1 MSCKIWKRVFCDKLD
16 ISRVFFPNT
25 FPTHFVCSAQCA
37 ALHFHF
43 LQANLP
49 VTDKRAI
56 SGHSMGGHG
65 ALTIGLKNP
74 ERQPGQTCTHTHTHS
89 RDTQSRFW
97 FALKECTR
105 KAHSCQGYRFGRWLR
120 MLRYSSVSAFA
131 PICNPTKVP
140 WGQKA
145 FKFYLGSDEQVQ
157 RRNCHGV

>member
-1 MSCKIWKRVFCDKLD
+1 MEEVFLVINSIYQGC
-16 ISRVFFPNT
+16 SFQ
-25 FPTHFVCSAQCA
+25 THF
-37 ALHFHF
+37 LHTLSVQHNVQHCIFTSCRRIC
-43 LQANLP
+43 LWQ
-49 VTDKRAI
+49 I
-56 SGHSMGGHG
+56 SGLSLAIPWVGMVLWPLAWRILRG
-65 ALTIGLKNP
+65 NP
-74 ERQPGQTCTHTHTHS
+74 VQTCTHTHTHS

-105 KAHSCQGYRFGRWLR
+105 KAHSCQGYRFGPWMWLR